1 MIMSRKLQALYS
13 LKYNP
18 FSQEV
23 PVSALFVSPA
33 VEHFCWR
40 IENQLSEG
48 GFALITGA
56 PGTGKSATLRI
67 LADRLGN
74 LSDVTVG
81 VLTRPHAFVADFYRE
96 LGDLFGVPLTP
107 HNRWVGAKVLRQR
120 WIAHIESSLYRPILL
135 VDEAQAM
142 SAAALCELRMLASD
156 QLDSRS
162 LLSVV
167 LCGDDRLTQ
176 KLQSDDLLPVASR
189 IRCRLRYQSSES
201 KELRECLCNHL
212 RKAGNPRLMSE
223 PVIAALCEHAA
234 GNCRVLMNMAN
245 DLLAAALHD
254 EADSIDEKLFFKVFD
269 IRAESTGRS
278 KS

>member
-18 FSQEV
+18 FCQEV

-56 PGTGKSATLRI
+56 PGSGKSATLRI

-74 LSDVTVG
+74 LCDVTVG

-96 LGDLFGVPLTP
+96 LGELFGVTLTP

-120 WIAHIESSLYRPILL
+120 WIAHIEASLYRPVLL
-135 VDEAQAM
+135 IDEAQAM
-142 SAAALCELRMLASD
+142 SAAALCEVRMLASD

-162 LLSVV
+162 ILTVV
-167 LCGDDRLTQ
+167 LCGDERLTQ
-176 KLQSDDLLPVASR
+176 KLQTDDLLPVASR
-189 IRCRLRYQSSES
+189 VRCRLRYQPSES
-201 KELRECLCNHL
+201 KALRECLCNHL
-212 RKAGNPRLMSE
+212 QKAGNPRLIRE

-254 EADSIDEKLFFKVFD
+254 EADQIDENLFFKVFD
-269 IRAESTGRS
+269 IRAESSGRS
-278 KS
+278 TS